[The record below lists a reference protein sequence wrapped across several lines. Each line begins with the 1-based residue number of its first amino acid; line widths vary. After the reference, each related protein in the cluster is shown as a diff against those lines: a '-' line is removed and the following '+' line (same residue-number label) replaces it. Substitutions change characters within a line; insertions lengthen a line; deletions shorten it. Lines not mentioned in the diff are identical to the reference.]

1 MKTLELLRKAVEGK
15 LDRGEEGLGYVHP
28 STLAQGCL
36 LAAGHELLRHPRAE
50 PEARRRRIMQAGT
63 LSHERIMGYLRP
75 FIVARE
81 LPFLEPELRI
91 KGRCDAL
98 LYIPPEA
105 GVEEPGFYALEV
117 KTTSSVGFAEVR
129 GQGAPKPEHLR
140 QCLLYQRG
148 LRNFYGVPV
157 RGGIV
162 YYENRDTLEYQL
174 FAVEYDEG
182 ELAGILEKLPRV
194 ISLAREGKLPE
205 GEEYRLPADHWAHR
219 YCPYLPLCP
228 YGQEAVAN
236 AKREIPPA
244 VKARI
249 IAERIV
255 RKELKDPRKGRHRPR
270 SLEELAREFGWE

>member
-1 MKTLELLRKAVEGK
+1 MKIVELLRRAVEGR
-15 LDRGEEGLGYVHP
+15 LEPGEETLGYVHP

-36 LAAGHELLRHPRAE
+36 LAVGHELLRHPRAE
-50 PEARRRRIMQAGT
+50 PGARRRRIMEAGVH
-63 LSHERIMGYLRP
+63 SHERIMGYLRP

-81 LPFLEPELRI
+81 LPFMEPELRI
-91 KGRCDAL
+91 RGRCDAL

-117 KTTSSVGFAEVR
+117 KTIGSVGFAEVR
-129 GQGAPKPEHLR
+129 AQGSPKPEHLR

-148 LRNFYGVPV
+148 LRRFYGVPV

-162 YYENRDTLEYQL
+162 YYENRDTLEYRI
-174 FAVEYDEG
+174 FSVDYDEEG
-182 ELAGILEKLPRV
+182 LAELLGKLPEV
-194 ISLAREGKLPE
+194 IALAREGRLPE
-205 GEEYRLPADHWAHR
+205 GEGYRLPADHWAHR

-228 YGQEAVAN
+228 HGQEAAAA
-236 AKREIPPA
+236 AKGGIPPA

-249 IAERIV
+249 ITQRIIKKERGN
-255 RKELKDPRKGRHRPR
+255 REKGRRRER